1 MDAETSSYST
11 EHACCNAAL
20 SLGNK
25 SEEVHLHFRK
35 EQAAR
40 DTIASRKL
48 NAETEQDWPTGVTP
62 SKETIHTD
70 QFRPL
75 DVLRQREV
83 KLPRVR
89 YSH

>member
-1 MDAETSSYST
+1 MDAETSSYGT
-11 EHACCNAAL
+11 EQACRGAAL

-40 DTIASRKL
+40 DTIAGRKL

-62 SKETIHTD
+62 SKEIIHTD
-70 QFRPL
+70 QFRL
-75 DVLRQREV
+75 
-83 KLPRVR
+83 
-89 YSH
+89 